1 MTRAGREDSRDVRN
15 SCCEKVTHD
24 QWSGGFGDKKKQCI
38 LIRSRELRE
47 QTTLD
52 WVSYHIE
59 SAATKERE
67 GVGCGIRK
75 GDDKAGWYRL
85 FAQKSRVD
93 LNSVGPV

>member
-59 SAATKERE
+59 SAATQGTGGSGVRYQER
-67 GVGCGIRK
+67 
-75 GDDKAGWYRL
+75 
-85 FAQKSRVD
+85 
-93 LNSVGPV
+93 